1 MPTIRPLHLVA
12 SVAVTLAG
20 ASLGAQAPARPAS
33 WRAAFDAV
41 GVPDTALAFAAMP
54 PGWHLTA
61 PTTGGMV
68 WDPAHVAT
76 GALKLESELFLFAKD
91 PGTGTGL
98 LVGGQALGETGARW
112 TAFVAGPDGR
122 FRVLRRDGATVR
134 ELVPWT
140 AHPAI
145 PARPVDK
152 PNVKLVLGVE
162 SAGDAVRFL
171 VNGAAVVELPRAAV
185 QPDGIVGFRLEPGAN
200 THVATLRLDGRNV
213 APEPVKAAH

>member
-1 MPTIRPLHLVA
+1 MPTRPLHLAALVVA
-12 SVAVTLAG
+12 AGLVAPV
-20 ASLGAQAPARPAS
+20 GAQAPARPAS

-41 GVPDTALAFAAMP
+41 GVPDSALAFAAMP

-61 PTTGGMV
+61 PATGGMV
-68 WDPAHVAT
+68 WDPAHVVRGT
-76 GALKLESELFLFAKD
+76 PRIESELFLFAKA

-98 LVGGQALGETGARW
+98 LVGGQALGESGARW

-122 FRVLRRDGATVR
+122 FRVLRRDGTTVR

-145 PARPVDK
+145 PVRPADK

-162 SAGDAVRFL
+162 SAGEAVRFL
-171 VNGAAVVELPRAAV
+171 VNGAAVAELPRTTV
-185 QPDGIVGFRLEPGAN
+185 QPDGVVGFRLEPGTN
-200 THVATLRLDGRNV
+200 THVSTLRLDGRNV
-213 APEPVKAAH
+213 APEPAKSAH